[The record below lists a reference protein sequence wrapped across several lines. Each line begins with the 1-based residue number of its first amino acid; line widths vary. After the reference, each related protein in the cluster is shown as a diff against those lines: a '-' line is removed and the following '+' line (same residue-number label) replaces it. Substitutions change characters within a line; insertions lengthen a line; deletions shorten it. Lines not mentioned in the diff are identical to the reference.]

1 MQPNSL
7 RIVFMGTPEFAVASL
22 EALVNAGF
30 NIVGVVT
37 TPDRPAGRGL
47 KIQESAVKQYAKTL
61 NVPILQPEKL
71 KDPVFIE
78 QLTSLQANLQVV
90 VAFRMLPEQV
100 WNMPQF
106 GTINLH
112 GSLLPHYRGAAPI
125 NWAVING
132 DAETGLTTFF
142 IEKEIDTGKII
153 FADRLPIGPDE
164 NAGHLHDRMKE
175 AGGKLLVKTLQAI
188 EAGTYPQIP
197 QSDLINPGETLKPAP
212 KIFKEDCKINWNQSI
227 DKIYNHIRGLSPYP
241 AAWSTLKAKSSETE
255 LTFKLFESEKELS
268 NHSLQV
274 GEIVSDSK
282 KYLKIAVNRGY
293 INITSLQLEGKKRLS
308 AEELLRGFKV
318 SDFSLK
324 IE

>member
-1 MQPNSL
+1 MQPNKL

-37 TPDRPAGRGL
+37 IPDKPAGRGL

-78 QLTSLQANLQVV
+78 QLKSLQANLQVV

-100 WNMPQF
+100 WNMPQY

-125 NWAVING
+125 NWAVMNG
-132 DAETGLTTFF
+132 DTETGLTTFF

-153 FADRLPIGPDE
+153 FADKLPIGSDE
-164 NAGHLHDRMKE
+164 NAGHLHDRMKD

-188 EAGTYPQIP
+188 EAGNYPQVP
-197 QSDLINPGETLKPAP
+197 QSDLLKPGETLKPAP
-212 KIFKEDCKINWNQSI
+212 KIFKEDCKINWNLSI
-227 DKIYNHIRGLSPYP
+227 QQIYNHIRGLSPYP
-241 AAWSTLKAKSSETE
+241 AAWSVLKANSSEAE
-255 LTFKLFESEKELS
+255 LSFKIFESEKEERD
-268 NHSLQV
+268 HALQA

-282 KYLKIAVNRGY
+282 KYLKIAVNGGY

-308 AEELLRGFKV
+308 AEELLRGFKMI
-318 SDFSLK
+318 DYRLK
-324 IE
+324 ID

>member
-1 MQPNSL
+1 MQPL

-37 TPDRPAGRGL
+37 APDKPAGRGL
-47 KIQESAVKQYAKTL
+47 KMQESAVKQFAKNL

-71 KDPVFIE
+71 KDPEFSE
-78 QLTSLQANLQVV
+78 QLRSLKANLQVV

-100 WNMPQF
+100 WNMPKY

-125 NWAVING
+125 NWAILNG
-132 DAETGLTTFF
+132 NTETGLTTFF

-153 FADRLPIGPDE
+153 FADRLPIGANE
-164 NAGHLHDRMKE
+164 NAGQLHDRMKE
-175 AGGKLLVKTLQAI
+175 AGGKLLIKTLQAI
-188 EAGTYPQIP
+188 EAGNYPQIP
-197 QSDLINPGETLKPAP
+197 QSELIKPGECLKPAP
-212 KIFKEDCKINWNQSI
+212 KIFKEDCKINWTLSI
-227 DKIYNHIRGLSPYP
+227 HDIYNHIRGLSPYP
-241 AAWSTLKAKSSETE
+241 AAWSILKANATDSE
-255 LTFKLFESEKELS
+255 LSFKIFEAEKELS
-268 NHSLQV
+268 HHALPV

-282 KYLKIAVNRGY
+282 MYLKIAANGGY

-308 AEELLRGFKV
+308 TEELLRGFKV
-318 SDFSLK
+318 NDYSLK
-324 IE
+324 ID

>member
-1 MQPNSL
+1 MQPNKL

-37 TPDRPAGRGL
+37 IPDKPAGRGL

-78 QLTSLQANLQVV
+78 QLRSLQANLQVV

-100 WNMPQF
+100 WNMPQY

-125 NWAVING
+125 NWAVMNG
-132 DAETGLTTFF
+132 DTETGLTTFF

-188 EAGTYPQIP
+188 EAGNYPQIP
-197 QSDLINPGETLKPAP
+197 QSELLKAGETLKPAP
-212 KIFKEDCKINWNQSI
+212 KIFKEDCKINWNLPIHQ
-227 DKIYNHIRGLSPYP
+227 IYNHIRGLSPYP
-241 AAWSTLKAKSSETE
+241 AAWSVLKANSSETE

-268 NHSLQV
+268 NHTLQA

-282 KYLKIAVNRGY
+282 KYLKIAVNGGY

-308 AEELLRGFKV
+308 AEELLRGFKL
-318 SDFSLK
+318 SDYRLK
-324 IE
+324 ID

>member
-1 MQPNSL
+1 
-7 RIVFMGTPEFAVASL
+7 MGTPEFAVASL

-37 TPDRPAGRGL
+37 IPDKPAGRGL
-47 KIQESAVKQYAKTL
+47 KIQESAVKQYAQTL

-78 QLTSLQANLQVV
+78 QLRSLQANLQVV

-100 WNMPQF
+100 WDMPQY

-132 DAETGLTTFF
+132 DTETGLTTFF

-164 NAGHLHDRMKE
+164 NAGHLHDRMME

-188 EAGTYPQIP
+188 EAGNYPQVP
-197 QSDLINPGETLKPAP
+197 QNELIQTGETLKPAP
-212 KIFKEDCKINWNQSI
+212 KIFKEDCKINWNLSI
-227 DKIYNHIRGLSPYP
+227 HQIHNHIRGLSPYP
-241 AAWSTLKAKSSETE
+241 AAWSVLKANSSEAE
-255 LTFKLFESEKELS
+255 LSFKIFESEKEES
-268 NHSLQV
+268 NHALQV

-282 KYLKIAVNRGY
+282 KYLKITVNGGY
-293 INITSLQLEGKKRLS
+293 INIKSLQLEGKKRLS

-318 SDFSLK
+318 NDYHLK
-324 IE
+324 ID